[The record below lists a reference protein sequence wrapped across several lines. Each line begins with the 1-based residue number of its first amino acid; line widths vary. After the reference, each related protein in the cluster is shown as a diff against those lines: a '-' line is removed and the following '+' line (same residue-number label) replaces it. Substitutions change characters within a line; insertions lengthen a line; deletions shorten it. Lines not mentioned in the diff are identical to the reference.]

1 MFVGAQDRQPS
12 APDTALHG
20 ATIATERNWRGRLE
34 LLVVQPTPFCN
45 LDCTY
50 CYLPDRADRAVM
62 SVETVD
68 LVARRVFGEGLP
80 GTSLAVV
87 WHAGEPLA
95 VAPHWYEQAF
105 AAFARHAPPGCT
117 IVHHF
122 QTNGVLIDARW
133 CALMRAH
140 GIRVG
145 VSIDG
150 PAWLHDRQRRTRDGR
165 GTHGRV
171 MAGIAALRREEIPFH
186 AICVLTRDSL
196 AHADALFDF
205 FAALG
210 CTELCLNVEEI
221 EAANRRS
228 SLVGREAEAQF
239 RRFFDRIVERWSAAP
254 APLRVRE
261 VDGILAALRD
271 PRFGDYDSNSQNQP
285 GCLLSVSWDGAFA
298 TYSPELLG
306 QSHPRLGT
314 LDLGNVTADALVP
327 AASAWR
333 FDAVDDEIARGVRR
347 CRASCKYF
355 DFCRGGAPANKLGE
369 TGTFAATRTMHC
381 RLSQQV
387 VVDCVLG
394 RLEELLDKDGA
405 ASSPS
410 AVR

>member
-1 MFVGAQDRQPS
+1 M
-12 APDTALHG
+12 
-20 ATIATERNWRGRLE
+20 
-34 LLVVQPTPFCN
+34 
-45 LDCTY
+45 
-50 CYLPDRADRAVM
+50 
-62 SVETVD
+62 
-68 LVARRVFGEGLP
+68 
-80 GTSLAVV
+80 
-87 WHAGEPLA
+87 
-95 VAPHWYEQAF
+95 
-105 AAFARHAPPGCT
+105 
-117 IVHHF
+117 
-122 QTNGVLIDARW
+122 
-133 CALMRAH
+133 
-140 GIRVG
+140 
-145 VSIDG
+145 
-150 PAWLHDRQRRTRDGR
+150 
-165 GTHGRV
+165 
-171 MAGIAALRREEIPFH
+171 
-186 AICVLTRDSL
+186 
-196 AHADALFDF
+196 
-205 FAALG
+205 
-210 CTELCLNVEEI
+210 
-221 EAANRRS
+221 
-228 SLVGREAEAQF
+228 
-239 RRFFDRIVERWSAAP
+239 
-254 APLRVRE
+254 RE